1 MKKFFGTLLAALV
14 LLTATATH
22 AAKVQ
27 PLAEIDAYNFFLN
40 MGYEVD
46 CSHWERYE
54 GKQLYAVMIP
64 EEPLIISKDFANIE
78 LCAEMRKDGRVVDV
92 TLFFNA
98 GSSGDEMSVIATKV
112 FRALDEAAFDENQAA
127 IEQSLYEFLSTP
139 KISDATLNFGTKQIA
154 LAKEISRDA
163 IIITI
168 KPASMDA

>member
-1 MKKFFGTLLAALV
+1 MKKFFGTFIAALI
-14 LLTATATH
+14 LMTATVTH

-27 PLAEIDAYNFFLN
+27 PLAEIDTYNFFLN

-168 KPASMDA
+168 KPAVD